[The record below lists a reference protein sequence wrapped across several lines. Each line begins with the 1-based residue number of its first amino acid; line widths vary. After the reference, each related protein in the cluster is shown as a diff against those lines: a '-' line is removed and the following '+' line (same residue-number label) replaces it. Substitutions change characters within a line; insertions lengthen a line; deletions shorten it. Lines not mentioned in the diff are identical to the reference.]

1 MSSIKCDDI
10 ALELVSGPSRDRYVK
25 VWKQFKAFSKMSNE
39 FENRMPSEDEFMD
52 FFRHLRIELKQSS
65 STLWTTYS
73 MVNSVCKGKYGEKL
87 QKFPRITSL
96 LKSYDSDVKKKAAV
110 FELGRSWKVCFQH
123 YTLNPLLAGPEKYY
137 DTLLLWRTP
146 PHRGIVNS

>member
-39 FENRMPSEDEFMD
+39 FEYRMPSEDEFMD
-52 FFRHLRIELKQSS
+52 FFRHLRIELKQSC

-110 FELGRSWKVCFQH
+110 FEPEDLGRFVSST
-123 YTLNPLLAGPEKYY
+123 TLS
-137 DTLLLWRTP
+137 TP
-146 PHRGIVNS
+146 YWLVRKSIMILCYFGGLRHTEVL